1 MLKFQLPYQYRIMKV
16 CGTELQKTEH
26 IFKVKSIIQKHNIIL
41 LSRNRELVFK
51 RQLLM
56 WYLKKNTNLC
66 LKRIGQICGK
76 KDHATV
82 LHAVKSID
90 NLLSYNDKYFLE
102 VTEEINKELRE
113 VFTIKAY

>member
-1 MLKFQLPYQYRIMKV
+1 MRVFELPYQYKIMRI
-16 CGTELQKTEH
+16 CGSELKKTEH
-26 IFKVKSIIQKHNIIL
+26 IFRIKAIIQKHKISL
-41 LSRNRELVFK
+41 VSRNRELVFK

-56 WYLKKNTNLC
+56 WYLRNNTNLS
-66 LKRIGQICGK
+66 LSRIGQICGK

-113 VFTIKAY
+113 VFTIKAF